1 MSSIKFEWLRDY
13 IEREERITYLK
24 WNLAKSKAE
33 LARWVDGDLQN
44 VRLTQGSLSA
54 NLENNITLLAK
65 ELDTL
70 TAEQDELNSL
80 IQTFKGV
87 DQQIVRLKYIEGLSL
102 EAIAEALGYSES
114 HIQKRHAEIRKNVC
128 FISEYM
134 ANIHKY
140 HNELETIY
148 KDISIE

>member
-33 LARWVDGDLQN
+33 LARWVEGDLQN

-54 NLENNITLLAK
+54 NLENNIILLAK

-70 TAEQDELNSL
+70 CAEQDELNSL

-102 EAIAEALGYSES
+102 EAIAETLGYSES
-114 HIQKRHAEIRKNVC
+114 HIKHRHAEIRRNIS
-128 FISEYM
+128 FISEYICK
-134 ANIHKY
+134 IHKY
-140 HNELETIY
+140 HDELGTIY
-148 KDISIE
+148 KDVT

>member
-54 NLENNITLLAK
+54 NLENNIILLAK
-65 ELDTL
+65 ELDNL
-70 TAEQDELNSL
+70 SAEQDELNSL
-80 IQTFKGV
+80 IQMLKGV

-102 EAIAEALGYSES
+102 EAIAETLGYSES
-114 HIQKRHAEIRKNVC
+114 HIKHRHAEIRRNIC
-128 FISEYM
+128 FISDYIRK
-134 ANIHKY
+134 IHKY
-140 HNELETIY
+140 HDELETIY
-148 KDISIE
+148 KDVT

>member
-33 LARWVDGDLQN
+33 LARWVEGDLQN

-54 NLENNITLLAK
+54 NLENNISLLAK
-65 ELDTL
+65 ELDNL
-70 TAEQDELNSL
+70 SAEQDELNSL

-102 EAIAEALGYSES
+102 EAIAETLGYSES
-114 HIQKRHAEIRKNVC
+114 HIKHRHAEIRRNIS
-128 FISEYM
+128 FISEYICK
-134 ANIHKY
+134 IHKY
-140 HNELETIY
+140 HDELETIY
-148 KDISIE
+148 KDVT

>member
-33 LARWVDGDLQN
+33 L
-44 VRLTQGSLSA
+44 
-54 NLENNITLLAK
+54 
-65 ELDTL
+65 
-70 TAEQDELNSL
+70 NSL

-102 EAIAEALGYSES
+102 EAIAETLGYSES

-134 ANIHKY
+134 VNIHKY
-140 HNELETIY
+140 HDELETIY
-148 KDISIE
+148 KDISRE

>member
-1 MSSIKFEWLRDY
+1 MSSIKFEWLKDY
-13 IEREERITYLK
+13 IEREERIAYLK

-54 NLENNITLLAK
+54 NLENNIILLAK

-70 TAEQDELNSL
+70 SAEQDELNSL

-102 EAIAEALGYSES
+102 EAIAETLGYSES
-114 HIQKRHAEIRKNVC
+114 HIKHRHAEIRRNIC
-128 FISEYM
+128 FISDYIRK
-134 ANIHKY
+134 IHKY

-148 KDISIE
+148 KDVT